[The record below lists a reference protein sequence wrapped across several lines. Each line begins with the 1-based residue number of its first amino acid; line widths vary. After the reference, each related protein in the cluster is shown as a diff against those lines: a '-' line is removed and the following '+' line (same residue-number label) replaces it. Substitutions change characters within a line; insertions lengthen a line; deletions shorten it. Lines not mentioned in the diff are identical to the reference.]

1 MPLRKAGIEFGRR
14 NLDAAPEHNKLYP
27 RKGQLRESV
36 GRSSFEIANGDQV
49 CTATTRDAAS
59 FTMSEAENGCRMR
72 GDKVVNDCEIYCM
85 IRTKTLYFVKKVAT
99 RSKWRV
105 ATQSFTFDGCEEVGG
120 ESLIEQEL
128 IRGGTKNDGCPAL
141 V

>member
-1 MPLRKAGIEFGRR
+1 MAHLLVAKTKMVSPEDLLRLFKQIWQRCANVACEPFDLKCSKAETMPLRNASIEFGRR

-72 GDKVVNDCEIYCM
+72 GDKVVND
-85 IRTKTLYFVKKVAT
+85 
-99 RSKWRV
+99 
-105 ATQSFTFDGCEEVGG
+105 
-120 ESLIEQEL
+120 
-128 IRGGTKNDGCPAL
+128 
-141 V
+141 